1 MMSDYFLAFFWIV
14 CWFLTAP
21 TVVFVD
27 HNFQP
32 AAVGFDETV
41 GPEKSHQINKGSNQ
55 MRKVITTLQSKMDAK
70 LSLHRFC
77 PCHEN
82 GLIKTIQTR
91 THNICESQIDFPL
104 L

>member
-1 MMSDYFLAFFWIV
+1 M
-14 CWFLTAP
+14 CWFLTSP

-55 MRKVITTLQSKMDAK
+55 MRKVIATLQSKMNAK
-70 LSLHRFC
+70 LSPHWFRPFTVDSVY
-77 PCHEN
+77 P
-82 GLIKTIQTR
+82 GLSKSTVKGSQLKTHI
-91 THNICESQIDFPL
+91 
-104 L
+104 

>member
-1 MMSDYFLAFFWIV
+1 MMSDYLFKHFWIV
-14 CWFLTAP
+14 CWFSTSP

-55 MRKVITTLQSKMDAK
+55 MRKVINTLKSEMNAK
-70 LSLHRFC
+70 LSPHRFW
-77 PCHEN
+77 PFTV
-82 GLIKTIQTR
+82 G
-91 THNICESQIDFPL
+91 
-104 L
+104 